1 MNARLAANGDTV
13 NLRYALRLQDSTE
26 ILSNFDDP
34 TPHTLTL
41 GDGTL
46 AQNLEQWLIG
56 IAAGERHVFL
66 LEATQAFGASQPEL
80 VHTLCTNEVMTGKP
94 LQIGSL
100 VEFTQADGETLAG
113 QILAIEDDT
122 VKVDF
127 NHPLAD
133 FPIEFEVEVINILE
147 SAIITSILPAC
158 GGGVN
163 NAQSDGCH
171 EQNHTP
177 CQPARLL
184 RWGGSRNC
192 DCRTRTGKIWRANL
206 CSA

>member
-1 MNARLAANGDTV
+1 MNARVVAYGDTV
-13 NLRYALRLQDSTE
+13 NLRYALRLRGGTE

-34 TPHTLTL
+34 APHIMTL

-66 LEATQAFGASQPEL
+66 LEATQAFGTSQPDL
-80 VHTLCTNEVMTGKP
+80 THTLRKSEVMTGKS
-94 LQIGSL
+94 LQLGSL

-113 QILAIEDDT
+113 QILAIQDDT

-133 FPIEFEVEVINILE
+133 LPIEFEVEIIDIVNAE
-147 SAIITSILPAC
+147 SPPVPLI
-158 GGGVN
+158 
-163 NAQSDGCH
+163 
-171 EQNHTP
+171 
-177 CQPARLL
+177 
-184 RWGGSRNC
+184 
-192 DCRTRTGKIWRANL
+192 
-206 CSA
+206 

>member
-1 MNARLAANGDTV
+1 MNLRVVADGDTV
-13 NLRYALRLQDSTE
+13 SLRYALRLQDGNE
-26 ILSNFDDP
+26 ILSNFNDP
-34 TPHTLTL
+34 APHTLTL

-66 LEATQAFGASQPEL
+66 LQAAQAFGTSQPEL
-80 VHTLCTNEVMTGKP
+80 VHTLPAAEVMTGKP

-100 VEFTQADGETLAG
+100 VEFTQADGVSLAG

-133 FPIEFEVEVINILE
+133 LPIEFEVEIIAIVNAE
-147 SAIITSILPAC
+147 SPFQNPSTS
-158 GGGVN
+158 
-163 NAQSDGCH
+163 
-171 EQNHTP
+171 
-177 CQPARLL
+177 
-184 RWGGSRNC
+184 
-192 DCRTRTGKIWRANL
+192 
-206 CSA
+206 